1 VNVPATHD
9 MLMKADGSAGR
20 ERKKRRLAPQR
31 GADAMMREDTGDGDD
46 DGGARDDGALAHT
59 RD

>member
-1 VNVPATHD
+1 

-31 GADAMMREDTGDGDD
+31 GADAIMREETGDGDD
-46 DGGARDDGALAHT
+46 DGAAAAHT